1 MRRVNPEVT
10 LLIVLGLGVGLLLA
24 GDYGNSWD
32 EHLHKVYAEDTIE
45 MYLGQRLPGDTII
58 DLRFYGPAFSVAWLL
73 ARNMLG
79 GLIHGLKL
87 SAAGHFVYWLA
98 FIPAPILVYSL
109 ARRVASRKAALA
121 SALLFATQPLI
132 FGHAFVN
139 PKDTPFMTALLGS
152 VWAGLWASDLLASG
166 GPQPSLRSL
175 LRELGL
181 YCKHLGARWSAAPA
195 RSKAVLGV
203 LWFCLAAA
211 AVDSLTTHLVLDQA
225 TSLIRNAHAG
235 QAAWPMQALF
245 DWVAQDA
252 WKTPLAVYLEKTRTL
267 YLWTRIPF
275 AMAGTALLAL
285 LTSRVLGLP
294 LSMAAVGRTRS
305 YWSWGVAAV
314 TLGLCSAIRVFG
326 PFAGALVSA
335 YVLLRAKRRAWLPLT
350 AYGCLAV
357 LTLYA
362 AWPFLWRS
370 PLQHFADAVFLMAK
384 FPWGGRVLYEGGAY
398 AVTELPWEYVPRLLS
413 FQLTLPALAL
423 GLAGIL
429 LALVAIVRRRPD
441 ADFLFL
447 LVVWFLAPLAV
458 VVLLDVQI
466 YAAFRQLM
474 FVFPAFFVLTAIVFD
489 KIFYALRVRVWP
501 ALFAGLVLAP
511 GLIGIAL
518 LHPYEMI
525 YYNELIGGVAGAAGR
540 FGLDHWGT
548 TYREA
553 IEFIG
558 EVAPRDS
565 LVLVGTREYHTM
577 TPFAR
582 EDLRLA
588 ELTADQDLS
597 QYPGA
602 FIVDGYREGGFP
614 QAEVVYRVVRE
625 GVTLSTVIRL
635 PAGDS

>member
-1 MRRVNPEVT
+1 MRRVSPEVI

-73 ARNMLG
+73 ARNLLG
-79 GLIHGLKL
+79 GLISGLKL
-87 SAAGHFVYWLA
+87 SDAGHFVYWLA
-98 FIPAPILVYSL
+98 FMPAPILVYGL
-109 ARRVASRKAALA
+109 ALRVASRKAALA
-121 SALLFATQPLI
+121 SALLFASQPLI
-132 FGHAFVN
+132 LGHAFVN

-152 VWAGLWASDLLASG
+152 VWAGLWASDLLVSG
-166 GPQPSLRSL
+166 RPRPSFQSL
-175 LRELGL
+175 LLELGVFRNQ
-181 YCKHLGARWSAAPA
+181 LGSRWSAAPV
-195 RSKAVLGV
+195 RTKAVLGV
-203 LWFCLAAA
+203 LWCGLIVA
-211 AVDSLTTHLVLDQA
+211 AVDSHTTYLVLGRV
-225 TSLIRNAHAG
+225 TSLIRQAYAG
-235 QAAWPMQALF
+235 QAAWPVQGLF
-245 DWVAQDA
+245 DWAAQDA
-252 WKTPLAVYLEKTRTL
+252 WKTPLSWYLEKTRTL
-267 YLWTRIPF
+267 YLWTRSPF
-275 AMAGTALLAL
+275 WLAGTALLAL
-285 LTSRVLGLP
+285 LTSRVIGLP
-294 LSMAAVGRTRS
+294 VSLGPIYRTRS

-326 PFAGALVSA
+326 PFAGVLVSA
-335 YVLLRAKRRAWLPLT
+335 YALLRSKRKAWLPLT
-350 AYGCLAV
+350 AYGCLAI
-357 LTLYA
+357 LTMYA

-384 FPWGGRVLYEGGAY
+384 FPWMGRVLYEGGAY
-398 AVTELPWEYVPRLLS
+398 AVTELPWEYVPRLIS
-413 FQLTLPALAL
+413 FQLTLPALAF

-429 LALVAIVRRRPD
+429 LALVAIVRRRPG
-441 ADFLFL
+441 AGFLFL

-474 FVFPAFFVLTAIVFD
+474 FVFPALFILTAIVFD
-489 KIFYALRVRVWP
+489 KIFDALRGRVW
-501 ALFAGLVLAP
+501 AAVIAGVALAP
-511 GLIGIAL
+511 GLIGIAR

-553 IEFIG
+553 VEYIG
-558 EVAPRDS
+558 QVAPEDS
-565 LVLVGTREYHTM
+565 LVLVGSREYHTM

-588 ELTADQDLS
+588 QLRADSGLALP
-597 QYPGA
+597 PGA
-602 FIVDGYREGGFP
+602 FIVDGYWEGGFP
-614 QAEVVYRVVRE
+614 QAEVVYTIVRE
-625 GVTLSTVIRL
+625 SVTLSTVIRL
-635 PAGDS
+635 PPGDS